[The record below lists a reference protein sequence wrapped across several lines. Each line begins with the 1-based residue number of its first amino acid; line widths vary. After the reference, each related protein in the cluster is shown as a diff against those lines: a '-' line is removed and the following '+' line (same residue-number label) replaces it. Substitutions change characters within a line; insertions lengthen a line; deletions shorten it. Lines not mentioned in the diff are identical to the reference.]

1 MSRPIVAG
9 LRGCHDPVMDETRRS
24 PGGRPV
30 ELVVILAAS
39 PERVWAELADLGSH
53 SEWMGD
59 AETIEFVTGQTVGVG
74 ARMRVPTRIGP
85 FRSTDLMTVVEWE
98 AGRSIGVEHVGA
110 VAGVGRFEL
119 APAGSGTELTW
130 TEILRFPWWLGGR
143 WGAWLARPVLRRIW
157 RRNLERLRRRVE
169 VNAP

>member
-1 MSRPIVAG
+1 
-9 LRGCHDPVMDETRRS
+9 
-24 PGGRPV
+24 V
-30 ELVVILAAS
+30 ELAVSLAAS

-59 AETIEFVTGQTVGVG
+59 AETIQFVTGQTVGVG
-74 ARMRVPTRIGP
+74 TRMRVPTRIGP

-110 VAGVGRFEL
+110 VAGIGRFEL

-130 TEILRFPWWLGGR
+130 TEVLRFPWWMGGR
-143 WGAWLARPVLRRIW
+143 WGSWLARPVLRRIW